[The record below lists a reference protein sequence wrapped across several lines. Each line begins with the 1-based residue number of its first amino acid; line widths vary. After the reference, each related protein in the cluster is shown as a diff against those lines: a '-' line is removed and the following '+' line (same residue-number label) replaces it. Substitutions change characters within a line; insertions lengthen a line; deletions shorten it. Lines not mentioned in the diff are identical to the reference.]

1 MILVFSFDLTLKHF
15 FKMKKNLNALILGFG
30 ILALV
35 SSCKTNTGAL
45 YTATPQS
52 VGISADSLVVA
63 TQRLHKHVDNGEL
76 PGTFV
81 RIIKDGKVVYNDEY
95 GLIDVA
101 NNKPTQENSL
111 YRIFSMTKPITAVA
125 IMTLFDQGKL
135 NLDDK
140 VSKYIPEF
148 SQTKVYKNI
157 DGKHDTEPQKNEMTI
172 RHLLTHTSGIPYGW
186 EKSYTDSVYAVRQH
200 MMQDWSIEEMAKDLA
215 TIPLKFQPGTKYN
228 YGLGV
233 DVAGYIVEV
242 ISGKTLNDYFK
253 SAIFDPLKMDDTA
266 FYLSEEKK
274 DRMAVIYSHD
284 ESGKIKLNKTSLTLG
299 VNSPPKLLL
308 GGAGL
313 ISTLTDYE
321 RFCRMLLNKGELN
334 GTRVL
339 SEKAAQIIMTNQFPP
354 EVETN
359 PGKGHGLSGTVNLA
373 TGEYSWGGA
382 ASTNFWIDPAN
393 NLIVICYTQL
403 MGGKTVYAKE
413 FKSAVVRALVK

>member
-1 MILVFSFDLTLKHF
+1 MN
-15 FKMKKNLNALILGFG
+15 KNLNPFILGLG

-45 YTATPQS
+45 SKANSIAAQS
-52 VGISADSLVVA
+52 VGISADSLLVA
-63 TQRLHKHVDNGEL
+63 TQRLHKHVDEGKL
-76 PGTFV
+76 AGTFA

-101 NNKPTQENSL
+101 NNTPTQENSL

-125 IMTLFDQGKL
+125 IMTLYDQGKL
-135 NLDDK
+135 DLDDK

-148 SQTKVYKNI
+148 SETTVYKNV
-157 DGKHDTEPQKNEMTI
+157 DGKDSTEPQKNEMTI

-186 EKSYTDSVYAVRQH
+186 EKSYTDSIYAVRQH

-242 ISGKTLNDYFK
+242 ASGKTLDAYFR
-253 SAIFDPLKMDDTA
+253 SAIFDPLEMDDTA
-266 FYLSEEKK
+266 FYISEEKK
-274 DRMAVIYSHD
+274 DRMAVIYTHD
-284 ESGKIKLNKTSLTLG
+284 DNGKIKVNENTLTLG
-299 VNSPPKLLL
+299 TNGMPKLLL

-313 ISTLTDYE
+313 VSTLTDYE

-334 GTRVL
+334 GKRVL
-339 SEKAAQIIMTNQFPP
+339 SEKAAQMIMTDQFPP
-354 EVETN
+354 EVETK
-359 PGKGHGLSGTVNLA
+359 PGKGYGLSGSVNLE

-382 ASTNFWIDPAN
+382 AATKFWIDPAH

-403 MGGKTVYAKE
+403 MGGKTGYATE
-413 FKSAVVRALVK
+413 FKATVERSLLD